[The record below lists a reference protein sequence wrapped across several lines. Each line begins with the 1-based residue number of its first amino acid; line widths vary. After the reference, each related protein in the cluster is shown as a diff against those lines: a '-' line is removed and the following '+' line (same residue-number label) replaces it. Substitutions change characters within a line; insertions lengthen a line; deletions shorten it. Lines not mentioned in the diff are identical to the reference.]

1 MFSFLISLALV
12 AFGGI
17 AGFIFYKK
25 AGGVNALKRTLKTSY
40 LALKTPQTKEQFLLH
55 LAKILVAG
63 FVLTVGTLLFFYLKF
78 MFNNRVNKNDD
89 EPSFGSLE
97 HEARYPLYYSDEERY

>member
-63 FVLTVGTLLFFYLKF
+63 FVLIFGTLLFFYLKF
-78 MFNNRVNKNDD
+78 MFNDRAKKMGEIAEDP
-89 EPSFGSLE
+89 EWGSLE
-97 HEARYPLYYSDEERY
+97 HRVMYSDIYED

>member
-55 LAKILVAG
+55 LVKILVAG

-78 MFNNRVNKNDD
+78 MFSRSSGDTPAYESAKYLNNLFVHCDEDD
-89 EPSFGSLE
+89 F
-97 HEARYPLYYSDEERY
+97 Y